1 LEDLRRGQAE
11 VRDAIMRLTEGQRRL
26 EEVIAELANG
36 QRKMWRSH
44 PSCIFMTPPHLVW
57 GGLGYIPPS
66 GGLAFG
72 RVSGHYPLPFSGLGV
87 IDVI

>member
-1 LEDLRRGQAE
+1 MEDLRRGQAE

-44 PSCIFMTPPHLVW
+44 PSCIFMTPSPTWV
-57 GGLGYIPPS
+57 GRFGL
-66 GGLAFG
+66 
-72 RVSGHYPLPFSGLGV
+72 HPLFFEG
-87 IDVI
+87 

>member
-36 QRKMWRSH
+36 QRKMWRES
-44 PSCIFMTPPHLVW
+44 SFLHL
-57 GGLGYIPPS
+57 YD
-66 GGLAFG
+66 
-72 RVSGHYPLPFSGLGV
+72 PLPYLGGEV
-87 IDVI
+87 WATSPLF

>member
-1 LEDLRRGQAE
+1 MEDLRRGQAE

-44 PSCIFMTPPHLVW
+44 PSCIFMTPLPYLGGEVW
-57 GGLGYIPPS
+57 ATSL
-66 GGLAFG
+66 
-72 RVSGHYPLPFSGLGV
+72 LPRRFSPWPG
-87 IDVI
+87 